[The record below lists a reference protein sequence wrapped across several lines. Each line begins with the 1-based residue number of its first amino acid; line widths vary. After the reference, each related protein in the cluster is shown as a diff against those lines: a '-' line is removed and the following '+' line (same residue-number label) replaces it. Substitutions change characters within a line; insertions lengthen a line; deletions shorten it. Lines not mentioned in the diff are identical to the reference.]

1 MTSIFVSIPS
11 PGGKFGERGNNWGVN
26 GGVDGIKWP
35 RCCKSCKSK
44 DNATTISL
52 LLLNRRTHQARVLCD
67 FRDIYKKGWWLR
79 GAYSLKNGWKAPNCR
94 WPPSPLV
101 SGKYASIVFGNSWPK
116 FPFIEPKICN
126 NFVLI
131 RNDTLD
137 WGLRSSFRTKQQPLH
152 WEVNDH

>member
-1 MTSIFVSIPS
+1 MFNKENFTPDRKNLHRHRKYKKFFEKNICILTKKISSMTSIFVSIPS

-94 WPPSPLV
+94 WPSLPPLV
-101 SGKYASIVFGNSWPK
+101 SGNMLQLFLEIHDQ
-116 FPFIEPKICN
+116 
-126 NFVLI
+126 NFHL
-131 RNDTLD
+131 
-137 WGLRSSFRTKQQPLH
+137 
-152 WEVNDH
+152 

>member
-94 WPPSPLV
+94 WPPSPPSFREICCNCFWKFMTKISNYKTKNMQQFCFNQKWHIGLRIE
-101 SGKYASIVFGNSWPK
+101 IVFQN
-116 FPFIEPKICN
+116 
-126 NFVLI
+126 
-131 RNDTLD
+131 
-137 WGLRSSFRTKQQPLH
+137 
-152 WEVNDH
+152 